1 MEQDTNSAPDEES
14 KETRAILAV
23 ILQKRLSELVF
34 ALLKRMLY
42 ASSKTSEGQNSL
54 GSNQR
59 LLTEEKVVFDFIE
72 QLNDF
77 YICDVEIQLAY
88 IDFLSS
94 FLDYNGDPRSDAFI
108 RRVLQ
113 IMFNKMLTC
122 KISANLIKRVLPNI
136 LDRMQSLIELRYH

>member
-14 KETRAILAV
+14 KETRGILSI

-77 YICDVEIQLAY
+77 YICDAEIQLAY

-108 RRVLQ
+108 RRVLH
-113 IMFNKMLTC
+113 IMFSKMLTC
-122 KISANLIKRVLPNI
+122 KISAYLIKRVLPTI

>member
-1 MEQDTNSAPDEES
+1 
-14 KETRAILAV
+14 
-23 ILQKRLSELVF
+23 
-34 ALLKRMLY
+34 MLC

-77 YICDVEIQLAY
+77 YICDAEIQLAY

-94 FLDYNGDPRSDAFI
+94 FLDYSGDQRSDAFI

-122 KISANLIKRVLPNI
+122 KINANLIKRVLPNI